1 MTLSAHKALH
11 QFNMRR
17 TPRMTDDRA
26 IELSAREFVLA
37 ALIAFL
43 LWVLW

>member
-1 MTLSAHKALH
+1 MTLSAHKTLH
-11 QFNMRR
+11 AYNMRR
-17 TPRMTDDRA
+17 KPRLTDERA
-26 IELSAREFVLA
+26 AELSARDFALA